1 MTADPLLGVLLVSI
15 GGLAAGSFYI
25 PFRKVKAWAWE
36 SYWLIQGV
44 LAWIVAPWVV
54 AALTVPDLLQV
65 LAESPPSSLAMVY
78 LFGVFWGIG
87 GLTFG
92 LSMRYLGMSLGYAT
106 ALGFCAAA
114 GFVIPPIVRGKFLD
128 MFTTAS
134 GCTVLAGVVVCLG
147 GIAVCGLAGIRKERE
162 LTEEQ
167 KKESVTE
174 FALVKGFVVAV
185 FAGVMSACMAIG
197 IDRGEPIAQTA
208 LRANVPEVYQTAP
221 IFIVILAGGFTTN
234 VLWCLIL
241 NFKNRSIADYVTG
254 SAKRLAANYVFA
266 GLAGLIWYAQWFF
279 YGMGSTKMGQYDFA
293 SWTILMAFII
303 VFSSL
308 WGLYFR
314 EWKRVERRTILLVW
328 IGIIILILSTVVIGF
343 GTYLAPLKA

>member
-1 MTADPLLGVLLVSI
+1 MAGPFLGVLLHSI

-25 PFRKVKAWAWE
+25 PFRKVKGWAWE

-54 AALTVPDLLQV
+54 AALTVPALVQV
-65 LAESPPSSLAMVY
+65 LRESPPENLALVY
-78 LFGVFWGIG
+78 VLGVLWGIG

-106 ALGFCAAA
+106 ALGSCAAF
-114 GFVIPPIVRGKFLD
+114 GFVIPPIARGKFLE

-134 GCTVLAGVVVCLG
+134 GGTVLAGVAVCLA

-167 KKESVTE
+167 KQETVTE
-174 FALVKGFVVAV
+174 FALLKGYVVAV

-197 IDRGEPIAQTA
+197 IDRGHPIA
-208 LRANVPEVYQTAP
+208 RAADELDVPKIYQKLP

-234 VLWCLIL
+234 FVWCLIL
-241 NFKNRSIADYVTG
+241 NIKNRSIADYVTG
-254 SAKRLAANYVFA
+254 SGKRLATNYFFA
-266 GLAGLIWYAQWFF
+266 ALAGVIWYAQWFF
-279 YGMGSTKMGQYDFA
+279 YGMGSTKMGEYDFA

-303 VFSSL
+303 VFSNL
-308 WGLYFR
+308 WGIYFK
-314 EWKRVERRTILLVW
+314 EWKGVRRKTILLVW
-328 IGIIILILSTVVIGF
+328 AGIMILIFSTMVIGL
-343 GTYLAPLKA
+343 GTYLAPPQV